1 MSRRK
6 QMDSGKYILFFNS
19 GRQPR
24 LFHGYRRGDS
34 LISGG
39 VSRRIHV
46 SGPFQEGIQEDFALM
61 RGFMRF
67 CDFMEGSPV
76 GQVRDIAERAAAAEI
91 AALGSFRQV
100 GDILAPAPG
109 ILSKY
114 GFKHLLP
121 VGQISSAFQYMK
133 NTFDKGVFRKL
144 KKKACGFLN
153 NFGVIRKRSGLLLT
167 ILSGTI
173 QFFKY

>member
-46 SGPFQEGIQEDFALM
+46 SGPFQEGILEDFALM

-100 GDILAPAPG
+100 GDILAPALSD

-114 GFKHLLP
+114 GIECLLFG
-121 VGQISSAFQYMK
+121 GQISRAFPYMK
-133 NTFDKGVFRKL
+133 DAFDKEAFRKL
-144 KKKACGFLN
+144 KRVATISDFSGATFKGLDAFLY
-153 NFGVIRKRSGLLLT
+153 IS
-167 ILSGTI
+167 
-173 QFFKY
+173 